1 MAINLTPGEIYFIRE
16 KDLLTKEVSSYV
28 KVGLVREGEDRG
40 SEERASE
47 HQTGN
52 PRQLFV
58 EKIVKTEAVS
68 AVENMLHDHF
78 ANQRV
83 SGEWFDF
90 DNGQL
95 QECIQMAEG
104 FAAEAQLSVAQ
115 FSKAK
120 ELKDI
125 VSTEAKIE
133 PTLEAKELHIEYL
146 EAETA
151 LNHCQDLA
159 GQIREIFIEALEDPE
174 VDVDHIVKK
183 QEKKVRLVFDKV
195 AFELAHPDIYLKYV
209 GEKVT
214 ISGTFRMVRPKDF
227 TADLKVINPELDEFS
242 RNLAIALDE
251 VKSDKRS
258 KESLHSLNL
267 RLLAFESTAE
277 WRLEKAKAAIQ
288 VLCGDNA
295 EIEGIC
301 KWARTS
307 KSKETFDD
315 KKLKLEHADLYASF
329 CHEEKG
335 ATAIIVNPK
344 KPYADE
350 DSK

>member
-90 DNGQL
+90 DKGQL
-95 QECIQMAEG
+95 QECINMAET
-104 FAAEAQLSVAQ
+104 FAADAKLSVAH
-115 FSKAK
+115 FSRAK

-133 PTLEAKELHIEYL
+133 PTLEAIEFHIEYL
-146 EAETA
+146 EAETS
-151 LNHCQDLA
+151 LNQCQELE

-174 VDVDHIVKK
+174 IDVGHIVKK

-195 AFELAHPDIYLKYV
+195 AFELAHPGIYAKYRD
-209 GEKVT
+209 EKIVP
-214 ISGTFRMVRPKDF
+214 SGTFRMVRPKDF
-227 TADLKVINPELDEFS
+227 AADLSVINPELSDFS
-242 RNLAIALDE
+242 KNLEIAIGE
-251 VKSDKRS
+251 VKSNKRS

-288 VLCGDNA
+288 VLCGNSA
-295 EIEGIC
+295 EITGIC
-301 KWARTS
+301 KWTRTL
-307 KSKETFDD
+307 KSKVTYDE
-315 KKLKLEHADLYASF
+315 KKLKDEHSDLYASF

>member
-58 EKIVKTEAVS
+58 EKIIKTEAVS

-78 ANQRV
+78 ASQRV

-90 DNGQL
+90 KKEQL
-95 QECIQMAEG
+95 QECIQMAEK
-104 FAAEAQLSVAQ
+104 FAAEAKMSVSH

-125 VSTEAKIE
+125 VSTEVKAE
-133 PTLEAKELHIEYL
+133 PTLEAIELHTAYL
-146 EAETA
+146 EAETS
-151 LNHCQDLA
+151 LNHCQELA
-159 GQIREIFIEALEDPE
+159 GRIRVIFVEALEDPE
-174 VDVDHIVKK
+174 IDVDHIVKK

-195 AFELAHPDIYLKYV
+195 AFELAHPEIYAKYL
-209 GEKVT
+209 GEKTVP
-214 ISGTFRMVRPKDF
+214 SGTFRMVRPKDF
-227 TADLKVINPELDEFS
+227 SADLKVINPELEEFS
-242 RNLAIALDE
+242 RNLAIALDK
-251 VKSDKRS
+251 VKSNKRS
-258 KESLHSLNL
+258 KESLHALNL

-288 VLCGDNA
+288 VLCGNHA
-295 EIEGIC
+295 EIIGIC
-301 KWARTS
+301 KWARTL
-307 KSKETFDD
+307 KSKVIFDD
-315 KKLKLEHADLYASF
+315 KNLKLEHSDLYATF
-329 CHEEKG
+329 CTEEKG
-335 ATAIIVNPK
+335 ATAIIINPK

-350 DSK
+350 DSQ

>member
-90 DNGQL
+90 DSGQL

-125 VSTEAKIE
+125 VSTEAKVE
-133 PTLEAKELHIEYL
+133 PTPEAKELHIEYL
-146 EAETA
+146 EAETS
-151 LNHCQDLA
+151 LNHCQELA

-195 AFELAHPDIYLKYV
+195 AFELAHPEIYSKYL

-227 TADLKVINPELDEFS
+227 SADLAVLNPELNDFS
-242 RNLAIALDE
+242 KNLEIALGE
-251 VKSDKRS
+251 VNSNKRS

-288 VLCGDNA
+288 VLCGENA

-307 KSKETFDD
+307 KSKATFDD
-315 KKLKLEHADLYASF
+315 KKLKEEHSELYSTF

>member
-16 KDLLTKEVSSYV
+16 KDLLTKEVTSYV

-52 PRQLFV
+52 PRQLYV

-83 SGEWFDF
+83 SGEWFEF
-90 DNGQL
+90 DESQL
-95 QECIQMAEG
+95 KSCISLAE
-104 FAAEAQLSVAQ
+104 S
-115 FSKAK
+115 
-120 ELKDI
+120 
-125 VSTEAKIE
+125 
-133 PTLEAKELHIEYL
+133 
-146 EAETA
+146 
-151 LNHCQDLA
+151 LA
-159 GQIREIFIEALEDPE
+159 GQAKLSAVHFAKAKDLKDTVSKEKAIEASTDIETLHKSYLAAEVSLDHCQELASQMREIFIEALEDPE
-174 VDVDHIVKK
+174 TDVDHIVKK
-183 QEKKVRLVFDKV
+183 QEKKARSVFDKV
-195 AFELAHPDIYLKYV
+195 AFELAYPDIYAKYV
-209 GEKVT
+209 GEKVS

-227 TADLKVINPELDEFS
+227 EPELSEVDPGLFEFS
-242 RNLAIALDE
+242 KNLENAISE
-251 VKSDKRS
+251 VKANKRS

-267 RLLAFESTAE
+267 RLLGFEANAE
-277 WRLEKAKAAIQ
+277 WKMEIAKAAIQ
-288 VLCGDNA
+288 VACGENS
-295 EIEGIC
+295 EIVGIC
-301 KWARTS
+301 KWSRTA
-307 KSKETFDD
+307 KSKATFDD
-315 KKLKLEHADLYASF
+315 KKLKEEHSELYATF

-350 DSK
+350 DSN

>member
-1 MAINLTPGEIYFIRE
+1 
-16 KDLLTKEVSSYV
+16 
-28 KVGLVREGEDRG
+28 
-40 SEERASE
+40 
-47 HQTGN
+47 
-52 PRQLFV
+52 
-58 EKIVKTEAVS
+58 
-68 AVENMLHDHF
+68 MLHDHF

-115 FSKAK
+115 FSRAK

-125 VSTEAKIE
+125 VSTEAKVE
-133 PTLEAKELHIEYL
+133 PTPEAKELHIEYL
-146 EAETA
+146 EAETS
-151 LNHCQDLA
+151 LNHCQELA

-195 AFELAHPDIYLKYV
+195 AFELAHPDIYAKYRD
-209 GEKVT
+209 EKMFPA
-214 ISGTFRMVRPKDF
+214 GPFRMIRPKDF
-227 TADLKVINPELDEFS
+227 AADLKIINPELEEFS
-242 RNLAIALDE
+242 KNLAIALDE
-251 VKSDKRS
+251 VKSNTRS

-288 VLCGDNA
+288 VLCGNSA
-295 EIEGIC
+295 EIIGIC
-301 KWARTS
+301 KWVRTL
-307 KSKETFDD
+307 KSKVTFDD
-315 KKLKLEHADLYASF
+315 KKLKLEHADLYATF

-350 DSK
+350 DPK

>member
-1 MAINLTPGEIYFIRE
+1 MAINLTSGEIYFIRE
-16 KDLLTKEVSSYV
+16 KDLLTKEITSYV

-40 SEERASE
+40 SDERASE

-58 EKIVKTEAVS
+58 EKIVKTQAVS

-78 ANQRV
+78 ANHRV

-90 DNGQL
+90 NKGQL
-95 QECIQMAEG
+95 QECINMAEI
-104 FAAEAQLSVAQ
+104 FADDAKLSVAN
-115 FSKAK
+115 FSRAK

-125 VSTEAKIE
+125 VSTQVKIE
-133 PTLEAKELHIEYL
+133 PTWEAIELHIEYL
-146 EAETA
+146 EAETS
-151 LNHCQDLA
+151 LNHCQELSS
-159 GQIREIFIEALEDPE
+159 QIREIFVEALDDP
-174 VDVDHIVKK
+174 DINVDHIVKK

-195 AFELAHPDIYLKYV
+195 AFELAHPEIYSMYL
-209 GEKVT
+209 GEKLT

-227 TADLKVINPELDEFS
+227 AANLNVINPELDDFS
-242 RNLAIALDE
+242 KNLEIALSE
-251 VKSDKRS
+251 VKSNKRS

-267 RLLAFESTAE
+267 RLLALESTAE

-301 KWARTS
+301 KWARTL
-307 KSKETFDD
+307 KSKATFDD
-315 KKLKLEHADLYASF
+315 KKLKEEHSELYASF
-329 CHEEKG
+329 CHEVKG

-350 DSK
+350 DSN

>member
-58 EKIVKTEAVS
+58 ERIVKTEAVS

-90 DNGQL
+90 NASQL
-95 QECIQMAEG
+95 QECIKMAET
-104 FAAEAQLSVAQ
+104 FAADATMSVTY
-115 FSKAK
+115 FSRAM

-125 VSTEAKIE
+125 VSTEIKVE
-133 PTLEAKELHIEYL
+133 PTLEARNLHIEYL
-146 EAETA
+146 EAETL
-151 LNHCQDLA
+151 LNHCQELA
-159 GQIREIFIEALEDPE
+159 GKIREIFVEALEDPQ

-195 AFELAHPDIYLKYV
+195 AFELAHPDIYAKYLS
-209 GEKVT
+209 EKT
-214 ISGTFRMVRPKDF
+214 IPSGTFRMVRPKDF
-227 TADLKVINPELDEFS
+227 SVDLKFINPELEEFS
-242 RNLAIALDE
+242 KNLGVALNE
-251 VKSDKRS
+251 VKSNKRS

-295 EIEGIC
+295 EIIGVC
-301 KWARTS
+301 KWSRIL
-307 KSKETFDD
+307 KSKVTFDEN
-315 KKLKLEHADLYASF
+315 KLKQEYSDLYAAF

-335 ATAIIVNPK
+335 AIAIIVNPK

-350 DSK
+350 DSR